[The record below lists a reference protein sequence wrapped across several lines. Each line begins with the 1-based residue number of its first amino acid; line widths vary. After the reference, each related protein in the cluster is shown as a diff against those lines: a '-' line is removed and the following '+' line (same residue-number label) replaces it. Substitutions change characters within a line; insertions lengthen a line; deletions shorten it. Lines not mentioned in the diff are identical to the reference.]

1 MRTIKLDSKLT
12 VSGYT
17 ITGEYDII
25 GTFFHKETNDYM
37 YVLQD
42 RNDLSIYVIT
52 N

>member
-1 MRTIKLDSKLT
+1 MRTINLNSHLT
-12 VSGYT
+12 INGYT

-25 GTFFHKETNDYM
+25 GTFFHKETNEYM

-42 RNDLSIYVIT
+42 TKDLSIYVIT

>member
-1 MRTIKLDSKLT
+1 MRTINLNSHLT
-12 VSGYT
+12 ISGYT

-25 GTFFHKETNDYM
+25 GTFFHKETNEYM

-42 RNDLSIYVIT
+42 TKDLSIYVIT